1 MKQKRLAELYIILL
15 CAATILNLYM
25 PKIEAN
31 SQDPQVIP
39 NEAIRLRI
47 LADSDS
53 AKDQEI
59 KRKVRDAVNAEI
71 TSWVEHLVSLEEARN
86 TIREGIP
93 ELQKIA
99 EEVVAANGSD
109 QTVKAEFNKVKFPT
123 KLYGQYLY
131 PAGEY
136 EAVLITLGEGTGSNW
151 WCVLFPPLCFL
162 DFSNGEATSQ
172 GFENGVAAESP
183 EQKEK
188 ASDVEEKVE
197 ASGTEDEASV
207 ERDPVEEP
215 VEQAVTEVVE
225 ETVLA
230 EETSEQVV
238 TEQAEQVVTETVEQ
252 ASESVETETVEE
264 KSEPVVT
271 EAATKSS
278 NPVVTETAEI
288 EEEPVEEAPVETEEV
303 VAEETTTEQ
312 APVYDDQEEEQVEM
326 RFFVVDLWNKIFG

>member
-53 AKDQEI
+53 AQDQEI

-99 EEVVAANGSD
+99 EEVVAANGSN

-162 DFSNGEATSQ
+162 DFANGDATSQ
-172 GFENGVAAESP
+172 GFENGQPVAAETLEQEDIEEKQP
-183 EQKEK
+183 EQK
-188 ASDVEEKVE
+188 VEEEV
-197 ASGTEDEASV
+197 
-207 ERDPVEEP
+207 
-215 VEQAVTEVVE
+215 VEQVKTEVVE

-230 EETSEQVV
+230 EESSESVV
-238 TEQAEQVVTETVEQ
+238 TEQVEEVVTETVEQ
-252 ASESVETETVEE
+252 VSEPVETETVEG
-264 KSEPVVT
+264 KSEPAT
-271 EAATKSS
+271 ESS

-288 EEEPVEEAPVETEEV
+288 EEESVEEATVETDEVSSEKSEEV
-303 VAEETTTEQ
+303 VVEDTATEQ
-312 APVYDDQEEEQVEM
+312 APVYQDQEEEQVEV